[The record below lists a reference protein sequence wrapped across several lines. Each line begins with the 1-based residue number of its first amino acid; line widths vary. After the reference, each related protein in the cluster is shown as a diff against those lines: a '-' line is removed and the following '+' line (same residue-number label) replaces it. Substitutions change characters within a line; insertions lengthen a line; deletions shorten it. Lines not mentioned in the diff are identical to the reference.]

1 MGGSGRGAIARSAM
15 LVVVLLSFI
24 LSPVILMQSHGAAD
38 WIEAAEVAAHGHA
51 HADDG
56 HYGGHDVTDHDHQF
70 QALAIAVANALPR
83 PPAVLARLSDS
94 RLAGLVRDGPRRP
107 PRQI

>member
-1 MGGSGRGAIARSAM
+1 M

-24 LSPVILMQSHGAAD
+24 LSPVILMRSHGAAH
-38 WIEAAEVAAHGHA
+38 WIEAVGVVAHGHG
-51 HADDG
+51 HAEG
-56 HYGGHDVTDHDHQF
+56 GVHGGHDVTDHDHQF
-70 QALAIAVANALPR
+70 QALALADANALPR
-83 PPAVLARLSDS
+83 PPAVLVRLSDS